1 MDVIE
6 PPSVEPLIHIAQ
18 AGFSVSGSVVS
29 FIVVGILLICSAL
42 ISGSEVAYFSLSP
55 KDKETLRNENNRN
68 SEIALQLLDQPQRL
82 LAIILIA
89 NNFVNVA
96 VVILSST
103 MVQLFFANTVGLE
116 TLRFIIELFAI
127 TLVLLLIGEVIP
139 KIYASKNGLVFAR
152 LMARPLNTLLHLP
165 PFSWLTHFLVNGSNV
180 IQKRAKRKGVK
191 ISSDELEAAL
201 ALTKEDSTSEEEHR
215 ILEGIVKF
223 GNTDVKQIMRSRMDV
238 VAIEQSVSFTKVME
252 VILEAGYSRIPVYN
266 GSFDN
271 VTGILFIKDLLPN
284 LDKDEHFKWNEL
296 LRKPFFVPENK
307 KIDDLLKEFQDK
319 KVHMAVVVDEYG
331 GASGVVT
338 LEDVLEEI
346 VGDITDEFDDIE
358 IIYTKIDD
366 HTYLFEGRTAL
377 VDFYKVLDIDGK
389 EFEAQRG
396 DAETLSGFIVERA
409 GKILKNNEYVE
420 CDNIRLIVESSDKKR
435 IKMIKTVIQS
445 PAEITEA

>member
-6 PPSVEPLIHIAQ
+6 PPSIEPLIHIAH
-18 AGFSVSGSVVS
+18 AGFSVSGSVFS
-29 FIVVGILLICSAL
+29 FVVVGLLLLCSAL
-42 ISGSEVAYFSLSP
+42 ISGAEVAFFSLGP
-55 KDKETLRNENNRN
+55 KEKEQLRNESSRN
-68 SEIALQLLDQPQRL
+68 SQLVLSLLNRPQEL

-89 NNFVNVA
+89 NNFVNVGI
-96 VVILSST
+96 VILSSS
-103 MVQLFFANTVGLE
+103 MVQFFFANTEGLE
-116 TLRFIIELFAI
+116 TIRFIIELFAI
-127 TLVLLLIGEVIP
+127 TLLILLIGEVIP
-139 KIYASKNGLVFAR
+139 KIYATKNALSFAR
-152 LMARPLNTLLHLP
+152 FMSRPLAFLLKLP
-165 PFSWLTHFLVNGSNV
+165 PFSWLKSFLVNGSN
-180 IQKRAKRKGVK
+180 IIRKRAKRKGVK

-201 ALTKEDSTSEEEHR
+201 ALTKEDSTSDEEHR

-223 GNTDVKQIMRSRMDV
+223 GNTDVKQIMRSRMDT
-238 VAIEQSVSFTKVME
+238 VAIDQSVNFSQVME
-252 VILEAGYSRIPVYN
+252 VILEAGYSRIPVYD

-284 LDKDEHFKWNEL
+284 LSKTEEFKWTEL

-307 KIDDLLKEFQDK
+307 KIDDLLKEFQNK

-346 VGDITDEFDDIE
+346 VGDITDEFDDVE
-358 IIYTKIDD
+358 IIYTKIDEN
-366 HTYLFEGRTAL
+366 TYLFEGRTAL

-396 DAETLSGFIVERA
+396 EAETLGGFIIEKA
-409 GKILKNNEYVE
+409 GKILKNNEYIQ

-435 IKMIKTVIQS
+435 VKMIKAILQTPLETKES
-445 PAEITEA
+445 